1 MISNCNIK
9 AHRHTQMRGFAYF
22 TSFGIDNVAILLIPR
37 EIDKLTTSSM
47 PKDVTVLKGPR
58 TRTLGCTI
66 SLGNRLHLRCDGDFL
81 RCRSRE

>member
-22 TSFGIDNVAILLIPR
+22 TSFGIDNVAILLIPG

-47 PKDVTVLKGPR
+47 PKDVTVLKVPR
-58 TRTLGCTI
+58 TRTLVHNLIANVVEHAHPQG
-66 SLGNRLHLRCDGDFL
+66 R
-81 RCRSRE
+81 